1 MARLYTLGSSGELV
15 EAQEKPFLDETSDM
29 GDFVKKNAKILG
41 DLIIFSEQTISA
53 GRDKRTDLLAINK
66 DGDVLIIELK
76 RILAGPDVLG
86 QVLGYR
92 NYWRQN
98 LEAVKNLWNEFRE
111 KPEELEPDFQNYDP
125 RVLLVAP
132 EFEKELLEIVSSE
145 RLPIEC
151 AEITRYEHE
160 DRIFVVVDRMEPPVA
175 KIGPVVGQ
183 REYGWDWYK
192 SERVASSEQVEL
204 AQKLC
209 DKAVALA
216 EKNEWK
222 VSPRF
227 NKRYIA
233 FKYGYWNVLSLEFRH
248 ARKVA
253 LCCNQLNDGS
263 NPPKVGKVKWEWDK
277 HWKFWYTEIED
288 RNYDIAEIEGAL
300 AESYHHAVAT

>member
-1 MARLYTLGSSGELV
+1 LLIYARTAEHISDFLTLQWGGFVARLYTLGSSGELV

-29 GDFVKKNAKILG
+29 EDFVKKNAKILG

-76 RILAGPDVLG
+76 MILAGPDVLG

-111 KPEELEPDFQNYDP
+111 KPEEFEPDFQNYDP

-183 REYGWDWYK
+183 REYGGIGTSLKGWQARSKW
-192 SERVASSEQVEL
+192 SWRGSSTT
-204 AQKLC
+204 KL
-209 DKAVALA
+209 LL
-216 EKNEWK
+216 
-222 VSPRF
+222 SPRRTNGKSHQGLTNGTLPSSTVTGTF
-227 NKRYIA
+227 S
-233 FKYGYWNVLSLEFRH
+233 LSSSDTHGKSHCVVISLMMDQTRPKL
-248 ARKVA
+248 AR
-253 LCCNQLNDGS
+253 
-263 NPPKVGKVKWEWDK
+263 
-277 HWKFWYTEIED
+277 
-288 RNYDIAEIEGAL
+288 
-300 AESYHHAVAT
+300 